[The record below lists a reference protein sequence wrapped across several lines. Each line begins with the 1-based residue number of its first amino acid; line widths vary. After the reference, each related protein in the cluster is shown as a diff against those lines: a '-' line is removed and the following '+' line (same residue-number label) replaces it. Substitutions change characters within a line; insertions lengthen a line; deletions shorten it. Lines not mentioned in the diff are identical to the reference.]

1 MLNKLYLIIILSF
14 YFQSSI
20 AQEHNLD
27 YFLPTDVS
35 YDESIPKPSEILG
48 FVPGDWHVSHDKLV
62 QYMYKLAEVSE
73 RISIENRGFT
83 YEKRPLILLT
93 ITSPKNHSNLE
104 NIKNKRRL
112 LLDNQLN
119 NASFSDLP
127 IVVNQ
132 GFSVHG
138 NEASGAN
145 AALVLAYYLAA
156 AEGEVI
162 NKTLDQTIILLDP
175 SFNPDGLQ
183 RFAHWTNSN
192 RSLHINPDPRD
203 REFDETWPG
212 GRTNHYWFD
221 LNRDW
226 LPVQLP
232 ESQARIKT
240 FYEWQPNILTDHH
253 EMGSNSTFFFQPG
266 IPQRTNPFTP
276 QLNQD
281 LTAEIGKFHAKALDS
296 IGSLYYSKESFDD
309 FYYGKGSTFPDINGS
324 IGILFEQAS
333 SRGSAQET
341 VNGVLEFKFTIKNQ
355 FTTALSTLSAAVN
368 LKSKILKLQ
377 DQFYAN
383 AYDKLNKNYYVF
395 SKANN
400 PFLTQELQKVL
411 LRHNIETYELAN
423 DLTVDGKS
431 FKSQNSIVV
440 PLQQKQG
447 RLAKAMF
454 ESRTQFKDSIFYDV
468 SAWDFNHAF
477 GVDFAKTKSVRIG
490 KKFEKVKSFKPQKL
504 TKSNYAYAIKWSDF
518 KAPKLAYLLQNK
530 GLRLK
535 VSKKPFYDGNRFFD
549 YGTLILPVAHQNLNA
564 QGIFKILSSLGQE
577 TGVEISALKTG
588 LTDGI
593 NLGSP
598 NMSAIQKPNIAMLVG
613 NGVRSYD
620 AGEIW
625 HLFDARLGIPI
636 TKLDKQNFR
645 ANALNKYTHL
655 ILPSTYGSLMSKN
668 QTNQLKSW
676 VRNGGTIIGYRNSIK
691 WLNNKK
697 LISLEFKKDSVE
709 TKDLK
714 IRYKDRSNFYGSKQV
729 GGAIFQ
735 ANLDRSHPINFG
747 YNNDKL
753 ALFRNTEI
761 FIKPNKYSFN
771 NPIQYSN
778 NPLLSGY
785 INKDNL
791 ELLKNSVPFQ
801 AERFGRGRVIVF
813 TDNTNF
819 RAFWL
824 GSMKLLINSI
834 YFSKLM

>member
-1 MLNKLYLIIILSF
+1 MIFRLLVFSVFLLCFQHSF
-14 YFQSSI
+14 SQ
-20 AQEHNLD
+20 QHDLD
-27 YFLPTDVS
+27 YFLPTDVT
-35 YDESIPKPSEILG
+35 YNKDIPKPSEVIG

-62 QYMYKLAEVSE
+62 QYMYKLAEVSD
-73 RISIENRGFT
+73 RITIENRGFT

-93 ITSPKNHSNLE
+93 ITSPKNHNQLDE
-104 NIKNKRRL
+104 IKQKRQAL
-112 LLDNQLN
+112 TDNQLN
-119 NASFSDLP
+119 NAKFEEIP

-138 NEASGAN
+138 NEPSGVNAS
-145 AALVLAYYLAA
+145 LVLAYYLAS
-156 AEGEVI
+156 AEGDAI
-162 NKTLDQTIILLDP
+162 DNILDNTIILLDP
-175 SFNPDGLQ
+175 SFNPDGIQ

-192 RSLHINPDPRD
+192 RSLNVNPDPQD

-240 FYEWQPNILTDHH
+240 FYDWRPNVLTDHH

-296 IGSLYYSKESFDD
+296 IGSLYYSQESFDD

-355 FTTALSTLSAAVN
+355 FTTALSTLNAGIN
-368 LKSKILKLQ
+368 LKTDILKLQ

-383 AYDKLNKNYYVF
+383 AYNKLDKGYYVF
-395 SKANN
+395 SKDNN
-400 PFLTQELQKVL
+400 PFLAQELQKVL
-411 LRHNIETYELAN
+411 HQHEIKTYELA
-423 DLTVDGKS
+423 
-431 FKSQNSIVV
+431 KSQSINGKDFKAESSIVV
-440 PLQQKQG
+440 PIQQQQG

-454 ESRTQFKDSIFYDV
+454 ESRTSFKDSIFYDV
-468 SAWDFNHAF
+468 SAWDFKHAF
-477 GVDFAKTKSVRIG
+477 GVDFTKTKSVSVGER
-490 KKFEKVKSFKPQKL
+490 FQDVKRFKPKQIS
-504 TKSNYAYAIKWSDF
+504 KSDYAYAIRWSDF
-518 KAPKLAYLLQNK
+518 KAPQLAYQLQNK

-535 VSKKPFYDGNRFFD
+535 VARKPFSTKNKSFD
-549 YGTLILPVAHQNLNA
+549 YGTLLLPVAHQKLDT
-564 QGIFKILSSLGQE
+564 QEIFKLISTLSQDLS
-577 TGVEISALKTG
+577 VEVTALSTG

-598 NMSAIQKPNIAMLVG
+598 NMRNLQKPKIALMVG
-613 NGVRSYD
+613 EGIRSYD

-625 HLFDARLGIPI
+625 HLLDARLGIPV
-636 TKLDKQNFR
+636 TKLDTQNFR
-645 ANALNKYTHL
+645 AGNLDKYTHL
-655 ILPSTYGSLMSKN
+655 IIPSSYGSLMSKN
-668 QTNQLKSW
+668 QMEQLKSW
-676 VRNGGTIIGYRNSIK
+676 VRQGGTIIGYRNTIK
-691 WLNNKK
+691 WLDSEK
-697 LISLEFKKDSVE
+697 LIDLEFKSDSIVAE
-709 TKDLK
+709 H
-714 IRYKDRSNFYGSKQV
+714 IQFKDRSNFYGAKQI
-729 GGAIFQ
+729 GGAIFE
-735 ANLDRSHPINFG
+735 AKIDRGHPINFG
-747 YNNDKL
+747 YDNDEI
-753 ALFRNTEI
+753 ALFRNTKL
-761 FIKPNKYSFN
+761 FIKPHKYSFN
-771 NPIQYSN
+771 NPIQYTDK
-778 NPLLSGY
+778 PLLSGF
-785 INKDNL
+785 INDENL
-791 ELLKNSVPFQ
+791 ELLKNTVPFQ
-801 AERFGRGRVIVF
+801 VDNYGHGRVIAF

-824 GSMKLLINSI
+824 GSMKLLMNSI